1 MTHTHTHTQFA
12 SRCSCTRFW
21 CCCFCFAAG
30 VTTKK
35 KPLLQLDLCAWMSV
49 FPPPNY
55 TKLMHSRR
63 FTTHQIQHCTS
74 NQMAKKWLWVCVAS
88 ALVVRACVSRMYCT
102 CVLLY
107 SHEHL
112 DCFFPCRGLGEGV
125 LGPASACTQA
135 KAESASGWVATSS
148 RGSLLYWI
156 QQNVERQHN
165 GETLRSLEQHNCNKD
180 LASWGIWTPPGDLS
194 WCSPVEKLCTRVNS
208 LMNTS
213 LAVFGFLRKIPNIW
227 GFVHLDAGA
236 KQTADL
242 PPLCFDRIIIPGYW
256 GLCKNTDTSVIFIC
270 LRLVALSFLCFF
282 IFGKAE
288 LFLSPHEGNLLGN
301 LAFQSTQLN
310 ICIT

>member
-1 MTHTHTHTQFA
+1 MHTQFA

-35 KPLLQLDLCAWMSV
+35 KTLLQLDLCAWMSV

-63 FTTHQIQHCTS
+63 FTAHQIQHCTS

-125 LGPASACTQA
+125 LGPVSACTRA

-213 LAVFGFLRKIPNIW
+213 LAVFGFLKKIPKFGVLCIW
-227 GFVHLDAGA
+227 MQVQHKL
-236 KQTADL
+236 QIY
-242 PPLCFDRIIIPGYW
+242 LCFVLTG
-256 GLCKNTDTSVIFIC
+256 
-270 LRLVALSFLCFF
+270 
-282 IFGKAE
+282 
-288 LFLSPHEGNLLGN
+288 
-301 LAFQSTQLN
+301 
-310 ICIT
+310 